1 MTAQGAARR
10 RASARNQDR
19 TALSKPNRN
28 GGGPTKAQPEKG
40 ARGGAD
46 AARQRNGGDGPP
58 DDLVG
63 ADHLVPPLTSE
74 NSVVKVTAVM
84 YVRCESPLGHVKTP

>member
-10 RASARNQDR
+10 RAAARNQDR

-46 AARQRNGGDGPP
+46 AARQRNGGDDAGLDKGRP
-58 DDLVG
+58 
-63 ADHLVPPLTSE
+63 AH
-74 NSVVKVTAVM
+74 KVAPAERLP
-84 YVRCESPLGHVKTP
+84 VR